1 MKIKKNNFAMLSYVL
16 YEICKY
22 KTLTDD
28 RENRLDEGTEH
39 IVLSVL
45 VHLTDTLPKHNGPNT
60 TLKTFY
66 EV

>member
-1 MKIKKNNFAMLSYVL
+1 MTFDEDKKNNFAMLSYVL

-45 VHLTDTLPKHNGPNT
+45 GLFNRHSAKA
-60 TLKTFY
+60 
-66 EV
+66 